1 MKKILTGALALVMIV
16 SIVGCG
22 IAGDIAMK
30 SNGEV
35 VIEDMNGKTLQ
46 DAINSGYNFY
56 GYHCSDGQYQL
67 NLYRTTGDEHTEK
80 LISDI
85 QGKTVAQM
93 RKKYSGFSINL
104 FKWGDNFEN
113 HRFSSY
119 LGTVEIQYDIDN
131 GIRADKLH
139 DNESFFD
146 LEEAEEVQNDVLKNI
161 KLLGIEF
168 YADIDS
174 ESNKK
179 LNEKDELS
187 VDDVRNMAGEIVL
200 TKVYYRTK

>member
-1 MKKILTGALALVMIV
+1 
-16 SIVGCG
+16 
-22 IAGDIAMK
+22 
-30 SNGEV
+30 
-35 VIEDMNGKTLQ
+35 
-46 DAINSGYNFY
+46 
-56 GYHCSDGQYQL
+56 
-67 NLYRTTGDEHTEK
+67 
-80 LISDI
+80 
-85 QGKTVAQM
+85 M
-93 RKKYSGFSINL
+93 RKKYSGFSISL

-179 LNEKDELS
+179 LNEKDDLS
-187 VDDVRNMAGEIVL
+187 MDDVRNMAGEIVL